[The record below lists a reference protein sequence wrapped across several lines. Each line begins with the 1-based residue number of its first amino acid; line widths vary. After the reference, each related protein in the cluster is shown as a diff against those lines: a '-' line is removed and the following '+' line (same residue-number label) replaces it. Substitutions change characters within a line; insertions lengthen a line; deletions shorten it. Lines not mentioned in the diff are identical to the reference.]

1 MLCGCLPP
9 WLCLER
15 SKEPTYWDLVCFGE
29 IRPSSSQEINS
40 PLHHPHHSLFA
51 VSLCLAWSFD
61 LHESAEG
68 GVIHLRKI
76 TSETGRGTAASLAKD
91 LCICHGRE
99 VWTEKWLPEV
109 QELAGTVLLPLAVSG
124 TFIGNQWYFR
134 RPAYW
139 LFLPSFLESILPV
152 PCSFPSGSA
161 HTEESNWSGLVYP
174 ATGQAVSEERITRP
188 WTAFLCGN

>member
-1 MLCGCLPP
+1 MWLFTP

-15 SKEPTYWDLVCFGE
+15 SQEPTYWDLVCFGE
-29 IRPSSSQEINS
+29 IGPSSSQEIDS
-40 PLHHPHHSLFA
+40 LLHHPHHSRVAILP
-51 VSLCLAWSFD
+51 CLAWSFD

-76 TSETGRGTAASLAKD
+76 TSETGRGTAASLVKD
-91 LCICHGRE
+91 LCICHRRE

-109 QELAGTVLLPLAVSG
+109 QELAGAVLLPLAVSG
-124 TFIGNQWYFR
+124 AFIENQGCFR

-139 LFLPSFLESILPV
+139 HVLPSFLEPILPA

-161 HTEESNWSGLVYP
+161 H
-174 ATGQAVSEERITRP
+174 SE
-188 WTAFLCGN
+188 